1 MERNE
6 NCFSIPVDKREAMIR
21 WTFFFYREAWSMKIR
36 WLMSN
41 HVRKCWLA
49 RANMKIKM
57 HGARRQAFFWALSQ
71 ITMHTNKQTNKRFTF
86 LPLKRKKNW
95 SKTYLPA
102 LVIIISVS
110 SRWNIS
116 QSSLFRRRTVMV
128 LCSPSIF
135 VLLAVW
141 ILPLEPWKSL
151 LVFKFRSCA
160 SVFSCKVL
168 TRVECIS
175 TLSAHVS
182 MGSVEIG
189 VFVLSRWSGDFEL
202 NSCAIF
208 WLFFDAK
215 NNQCRSFSTIPI
227 KFSSSR

>member
-1 MERNE
+1 MD
-6 NCFSIPVDKREAMIR
+6 I
-21 WTFFFYREAWSMKIR
+21 FFYREAWSMKIR
-36 WLMSN
+36 WLISN

>member
-1 MERNE
+1 MLACTSQYE
-6 NCFSIPVDKREAMIR
+6 NQDAWCAQTS
-21 WTFFFYREAWSMKIR
+21 FF
-36 WLMSN
+36 
-41 HVRKCWLA
+41 
-49 RANMKIKM
+49 
-57 HGARRQAFFWALSQ
+57 LSPL
-71 ITMHTNKQTNKRFTF
+71 TDYHAHKQTNKRFTF

-151 LVFKFRSCA
+151 LVFEFRSCA

-227 KFSSSR
+227 KFSSSRQRLAWVSDMKCAPPRASRV

>member
-1 MERNE
+1 MFE
-6 NCFSIPVDKREAMIR
+6 NVGLHEPIWKSRCMVRADKLFSEPSHRLPC
-21 WTFFFYREAWSMKIR
+21 T
-36 WLMSN
+36 
-41 HVRKCWLA
+41 
-49 RANMKIKM
+49 
-57 HGARRQAFFWALSQ
+57 Q
-71 ITMHTNKQTNKRFTF
+71 TNKQEIHF

-151 LVFKFRSCA
+151 LVFEFRSCA

-227 KFSSSR
+227 KFSSSRQRLAWVSDMKCAPLRASRV